1 MGFFRRKKTNEDQEE
16 KEVKVQ
22 TREKKKKELQK
33 PWEKKERILV
43 LFVFLLTVLSS
54 SFLALSAREWKLPG
68 LPRMNF
74 DFSSLSLFKEETIT
88 IEGNREKVDRIK
100 KSYEAISEF
109 SNLTRDVSGVYGLYV
124 LDLEGGSEFF
134 NYGVNENEIF
144 KAASLIKL
152 PVMLAM
158 FEEEEK
164 GRIDLET
171 KYYLKDSDKVGGAGS
186 LYYKPP
192 GYEVSYRD
200 LVKLMGKESDNTAY
214 NISLKILGE
223 KKINDFMSK
232 VGMEKTNIAENKTT
246 PREMGNLFRYLWFDM
261 KDEMRK
267 MELLDFLTD
276 TSFEQWITSGVPY
289 GVRVSH
295 KYGRET
301 HTVNDAGIIF
311 TEKPFVL
318 VIMSKGVV
326 EREADRIIPEITKVI
341 YGIKTR

>member
-1 MGFFRRKKTNEDQEE
+1 MGFFKRKKTNEDQEE
-16 KEVKVQ
+16 KEIK
-22 TREKKKKELQK
+22 TRIKEKKKKEPQK
-33 PWEKKERILV
+33 PWEKKERIFV

-68 LPRMNF
+68 LPRVNF

-88 IEGNREKVDRIK
+88 IEGDREKVDRIK

-109 SNLTRDVSGVYGLYV
+109 GNLTRDVSGVYGLYV
-124 LDLEGGSEFF
+124 LDLGEESESFS
-134 NYGVNENEIF
+134 YGVNENEIF
-144 KAASLIKL
+144 QAASLIKL

-164 GRIDLET
+164 GSIDLDT
-171 KYYLKDSDKVGGAGS
+171 IYYLKDSDKVGGAGS

-192 GYEVSYRD
+192 GYELSYRD
-200 LVKLMGKESDNTAY
+200 LIKLMGKESDNTAY

-223 KKINDFMSK
+223 KRINDFMSGE
-232 VGMEKTNIAENKTT
+232 GMEKTSIAENKTT
-246 PREMGNLFRYLWFDM
+246 PREMGNLFRYLWSDVLS
-261 KDEMRK
+261 EERK
-267 MELLDFLTD
+267 MELLGFLTD
-276 TSFEQWITSGVPY
+276 TSFEQWIASGVPS
-289 GVRVSH
+289 GVRVAH
-295 KYGRET
+295 KYGREI
-301 HTVNDAGIIF
+301 HVVNDAGIIF

-326 EREADRIIPEITKVI
+326 EREADRIIPEITRVI